1 MADILTV
8 QDWNT
13 LIEDNETNILKELEK
28 VIDLAFEKN
37 DDDVLSV
44 ILNSD
49 GEVYTKIFHPGE
61 EIKVSDNEVIIESIL
76 PEICEI
82 SNELMDIKYDSFMVL
97 LYELDLIEDYKASKQ
112 QLNNNA
118 NFKESPMYE
127 FYQILPKDKQNKIK
141 DYIIQKFKE
150 DFLRNYRIYPKFWR

>member
-1 MADILTV
+1 MADTLTE
-8 QDWNT
+8 QAWNKIIKEKEVNIRVA
-13 LIEDNETNILKELEK
+13 IEKI
-28 VIDLAFEKN
+28 IDQAFEKN

-61 EIKVSDNEVIIESIL
+61 EIRVSDNEVVIESIL
-76 PEICEI
+76 PEICQI
-82 SNELMDIKYDSFMVL
+82 KSELMDIKYDSFVVL
-97 LYELDLIEDYKASKQ
+97 LYELDLIDDYKASKQ

-118 NFKESPMYE
+118 DFKETPMYE
-127 FYQILPKDKQNKIK
+127 FYQILPKGKQNKIK

>member
-1 MADILTV
+1 MTDNLTV
-8 QDWNT
+8 QDWNKIIEEKEVDL
-13 LIEDNETNILKELEK
+13 LIEIEK
-28 VIDLAFEKN
+28 VIDQAFEKN

-61 EIKVSDNEVIIESIL
+61 EIKVNDNEVVIESIL

-118 NFKESPMYE
+118 NFKETPMYE
-127 FYQILPKDKQNKIK
+127 FYLSLPKDKQEKIK
-141 DYIIQKFKE
+141 EFIIQKFKDE
-150 DFLRNYRIYPKFWR
+150 FLKNYRMYPKFWR